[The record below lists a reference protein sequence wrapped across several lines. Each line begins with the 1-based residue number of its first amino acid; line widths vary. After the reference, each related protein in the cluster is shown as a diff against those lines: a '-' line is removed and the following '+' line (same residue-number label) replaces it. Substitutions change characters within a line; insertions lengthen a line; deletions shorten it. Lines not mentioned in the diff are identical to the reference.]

1 MSFSA
6 VILAGGQSRRMG
18 RDKAFLSTHGQ
29 TLLARQL
36 QTVRAAGATEL
47 FISGRTDVDYSSY
60 PAYIVRDRFPEAGPL
75 AGLEAALAAATHS
88 RLLVLAVDLPEMPAG
103 WLRQILSDCTDTCGL
118 VPTID
123 GLAEPL
129 AACYPRTLLPLAQ
142 QLLRDGKFALRH
154 FVELGVQA
162 AQLRLRE
169 VAATETRYFTNWNTP
184 TDYHPQPAAGLAGV
198 H

>member
-36 QTVRAAGATEL
+36 QTLRAAGAAEL
-47 FISGRTDVDYSSY
+47 FISGRADVDYSSY
-60 PAYIVRDRFPEAGPL
+60 PAHFVRDRFPDVGPL
-75 AGLEAALAAATHS
+75 AGIEAALTSATHS
-88 RLLVLAVDLPEMPAG
+88 RLLVLAVDLPEMPAD
-103 WLRQILSDCTDTCGL
+103 WLRQMLSDCTDTCSL
-118 VPTID
+118 VPTIH

-129 AACYPRTLLPLAQ
+129 AAVYPRTLLALVQ

-154 FVELGVQA
+154 FVDCGVQA
-162 AQLRLRE
+162 GQLRLRE
-169 VAATETRYFTNWNTP
+169 VAAAETRYFTNWNTP
-184 TDYHPQPAAGLAGV
+184 ADYHPQPAAGLAGV